1 MAINQ
6 ISNVI
11 YEENPSDKVVL
22 GEYEEMALGQRKTY
36 SAASL
41 PKDASPEYCARI
53 IKRILSIYKP
63 EWSPTDLRD
72 CLTPDLATSL
82 GLWPL
87 IKHLPCPDELNPKKD
102 LYFVAW
108 VLYPETRNV
117 NEIDLVASVYQDIIH
132 GTRQKFP
139 KGYFYGKKGTLRAKA
154 VFKLFMNEFVIPR
167 FDLSCLRDAYE
178 LFATN
183 EIDGLIEKCHL
194 TAFVRDRF
202 GLPLNFLIQTIGIVD
217 FKQRAL
223 MVLIHDKHGDQRIE
237 EEKHREAIQHD
248 RGKVPFKM
256 LPDRRIER
264 NGEQNLKVYNQE
276 KPFLYPVQVT
286 DRKRYQQRPEI
297 GEPVV
302 NEQNAIAHHHNG
314 GDIG

>member
-167 FDLSCLRDAYE
+167 FDLCCLRDAYE

-202 GLPLNFLIQTIGIVD
+202 GLPLNFLHTCLGADADDIMYYNAF
-217 FKQRAL
+217 FKKTQKGKRSVCLLDSYRVRQLNNGTLPKEYEDYIAY
-223 MVLIHDKHGDQRIE
+223 Q
-237 EEKHREAIQHD
+237 EA
-248 RGKVPFKM
+248 
-256 LPDRRIER
+256 
-264 NGEQNLKVYNQE
+264 QE
-276 KPFLYPVQVT
+276 KKKREQQE
-286 DRKRYQQRPEI
+286 RKKLVASVKKEEGANPD
-297 GEPVV
+297 
-302 NEQNAIAHHHNG
+302 AK
-314 GDIG
+314 D